1 MLSNAPISDAKKKME
16 SDTTAAGRSAH
27 KRVKTCTLC
36 THEKKNYGNKLPQAN
51 DINLAGLMNK
61 YSN

>member
-1 MLSNAPISDAKKKME
+1 MQKKNGKWYN
-16 SDTTAAGRSAH
+16 SGRSQ
-27 KRVKTCTLC
+27 RTQTCENVHVVHTR
-36 THEKKNYGNKLPQAN
+36 KKNYGNKLPQAN